1 MTGAFAPPVLRTR
14 TGIRLLSAVRCGSG
28 LLCLVAPRQVAAA
41 VGGSQDRATHV
52 FIRILG
58 GRELAQGAV
67 ALAAPT
73 RPVLLTGAVVD
84 GIHVTTM
91 IGLAAVDPRRRGPAL
106 VNAVTATGWA
116 LSGWYRARRPA

>member
-1 MTGAFAPPVLRTR
+1 MTGRAFLRTGA
-14 TGIRLLSAVRCGSG
+14 GIRTVSAVRCGWG
-28 LLCLVAPRQVAAA
+28 VLCLAAPRAVTAA

-52 FIRILG
+52 FVRVLG

-84 GIHVTTM
+84 AIHVTTM
-91 IGLAAVDPRRRGPAL
+91 LALAAVDPKRRGPAL
-106 VNAVTATGWA
+106 ANAVTASGWA
-116 LSGWYRARRPA
+116 LSGWYRARGLR